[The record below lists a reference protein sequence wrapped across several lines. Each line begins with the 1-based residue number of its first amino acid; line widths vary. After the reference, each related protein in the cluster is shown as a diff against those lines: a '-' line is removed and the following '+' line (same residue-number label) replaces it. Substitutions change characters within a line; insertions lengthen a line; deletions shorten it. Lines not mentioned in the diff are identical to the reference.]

1 MSTLEI
7 ITYPADILLGG
18 AKPVE
23 QIDQK
28 IQQLIEAMA
37 ETMYVNAGVGLAAVQ
52 VGSDLQV
59 IVYDISEERDKRCY
73 TALINPRIINAE
85 GEFLSEREGCLSVP
99 ELRVDIKRAACVEVE
114 ALDRDG
120 NPIRVDAEDLEA
132 VVLQHEIDHLKGI
145 LILDKASRLKR
156 QLYKKKCEK
165 RTGRK

>member
-7 ITYPADILLGG
+7 ITYPATILLDG

-28 IQQLIEAMA
+28 LQQLIDAMA
-37 ETMYVNAGVGLAAVQ
+37 ETMYANAGVGLAAVQ
-52 VGSDLQV
+52 VDSDQQV

-73 TALINPRIINAE
+73 TALINPRIITTE

-99 ELRVDIKRAACVEVE
+99 ELRVDIKRAACVQVE

-120 NPIRVDAEDLEA
+120 KPVRIDAEDLEA
-132 VVLQHEIDHLKGI
+132 VVLQHEIDHLNGI

-165 RTGRK
+165 RIGRR